1 MGSEKKNILYI
12 GGFELPDKNA
22 AAHRVIAN
30 GKMLAELNYDVF
42 YLGVQDTKDTTLK
55 VEDTK
60 STFEGF
66 TYWSLKYPRNFIE
79 WYKYIADADQII
91 DVIENHL
98 PALPYAIIAY
108 DYPAVA
114 LAKLLSYC
122 RKKKILLIGDTT
134 DWYKVYRGNL
144 LFRIIKSFDTNYRMR
159 WLHNHLDGM
168 ITVSRYLYDYYKKR
182 AANVLFLPPLV
193 DIAEKKWED
202 AGNNLSEELRLVYA
216 GQPFSKGSGKKDRI
230 DKVLFALSEAIKKRP
245 INFKLLV
252 IGITQDY
259 YLENYGINTIP
270 VNIKD
275 KVIFLGRLSHKEVLK
290 EIQIADYSIFIRDD
304 YRVTRAGF
312 PTKFVESIT
321 SGTPVLTNSSSNIDE
336 YLIEGEFGFLLNT
349 SNQQRL
355 TDSLLNAIAQP
366 KKEIIKMKL
375 ACKRSQLFDYHQ
387 FLNSMDEFLKKVRDS
402 K

>member
-1 MGSEKKNILYI
+1 MHSEKKNILYI

-42 YLGVQDTKDTTLK
+42 YLAVQDTKDTTLK

-122 RKKKILLIGDTT
+122 RKKQILLIGDTT

-230 DKVLFALSEAIKKRP
+230 DKVLFALSEAIKKEP

-270 VNIKD
+270 DNIKD

-321 SGTPVLTNSSSNIDE
+321 CGTPVLTNSSSNIDE

-366 KKEIIKMKL
+366 KEEIIKMKL

-387 FLNSMDEFLKKVRDS
+387 FLNSMDEFLKKLRDS
-402 K
+402 N